1 LITKLT
7 RAKFLKAV
15 GAGVAWIAL
24 MNTPNSEPAERL
36 SNVQTFRSRPDL
48 SPPTIAVTT
57 HAHSTAPGYIFVAPK
72 EGPGQDGPMIV
83 DTLGHLVWF
92 NKGIYARDFKVQR
105 YRGKPVLTW
114 WEGKIIQGHGVGEYM
129 IFDNSYREIARVRAG
144 NGYRGDLH
152 EFLITPH
159 DTALLTAYN
168 AVPTNLS
175 RVGGPEHGAA
185 WDSIAQELDIET
197 GEVLFEWHSLEHVAL
212 EESYYV
218 LPEDPQKPFDYFHIN
233 SIDIDYDGNLL
244 ICSRNTCAVY
254 KVGRNTGEV
263 LWQLGGKNSS
273 FELGRGTRTA
283 FQHDARRQKDGTITI
298 FDNGTHPQVH
308 DQSRGIVVELDMNKM
323 RATLL
328 REYTSPERL
337 LATSQG
343 NLQVLPNT
351 NVFIGWGS
359 EPFFSE
365 FSYEGKLLFNAYF
378 RPEHVSYRAFRFPW
392 VGQPSENPAVV
403 AETGPDGKV
412 TVYSSWNGA
421 TEVAS
426 WQVLAGPN
434 PERLKSVGSAPKD
447 GFETAITVH
456 TAEPYV
462 GVQAKD
468 RSGRVL
474 GISKVVKVGN

>member
-1 LITKLT
+1 VITKLT
-7 RAKFLKAV
+7 RANFLKAV
-15 GAGVAWIAL
+15 GAGVAWMAL
-24 MNTPNSEPAERL
+24 MDTPNSEPAERL

-57 HAHSTAPGYIFVAPK
+57 QVHGTAPGYIFVAPK
-72 EGPGQDGPMIV
+72 EGPGQDGPMIL
-83 DTLGHLVWF
+83 DTLGRLVWF
-92 NKGIYARDFKVQR
+92 SKGTYARDFKVQR
-105 YRGKPVLTW
+105 YRGEPVLTW
-114 WEGKIIQGHGVGEYM
+114 WEGSIVQGHGVGEYV
-129 IFDNSYREIARVRAG
+129 IFDNSYGEMARVRAG

-152 EFLITPH
+152 EFLITPR

-168 AVPTNLS
+168 AVPANLS
-175 RVGGPEHGAA
+175 RVGGPEHGAV

-212 EESYYV
+212 EKSYYA
-218 LPEDPQKPFDYFHIN
+218 LPEDPEKPFDYFHIN
-233 SIDIDYDGNLL
+233 SIDIDSDGDLL

-273 FELGRGTRTA
+273 FELGPGTRTA

-298 FDNGTHPQVH
+298 FDNGAHPQVH

-328 REYTSPERL
+328 REYTSPEKL

-343 NLQVLPNT
+343 NVQMLPNT

-365 FSYEGKLLFNAYF
+365 FSYDGRMLFNAYV
-378 RPEHVSYRAFRFPW
+378 RPEHESYRAFRFPW
-392 VGQPSENPAVV
+392 VGQPSEDPAVA

-412 TVYSSWNGA
+412 TVYTSWNGA

-434 PERLKSVGSAPKD
+434 PEGLKPVGSAPRD
-447 GFETAITVH
+447 GFETAIMVH
-456 TAEPYV
+456 TAEQYV

-474 GISKVVKVGN
+474 GISKVVKLGN